1 MPRRKET
8 RSPWSSKRS
17 PLILAV
23 LGMSRTP
30 STWRRNCDSGTA
42 FMQAYIIYTCTC
54 TEHIYVM
61 TFIIERKRELEV
73 RVHDM
78 IHSS

>member
-1 MPRRKET
+1 MLRRKET
-8 RSPWSSKRS
+8 RLPWSSKRS
-17 PLILAV
+17 QLILAG

-42 FMQAYIIYTCTC
+42 FMLAYIIYTC